1 MSQIILKA
9 SDGHTLGAYRA
20 DPEGAPKGGIVVVQ
34 EIFGVNSHIR
44 SICDRLAAQGYA
56 AIAPAIFDR
65 FEREF
70 ETGYTPQNIEHAK
83 TLIPKFDMGK
93 CLLDVAAA
101 RDALA
106 STGKVG
112 IIGFCLGGSVAFA
125 AATKLDGFAAAS
137 SFYGGMSNRFAGDK
151 ARCPVQFHYGADDAG
166 IPPENYNEVRTKQP
180 QAEFHLHENAGHG
193 FHCDQRG
200 SFAPEASARAWKH
213 TLDFFARHLAG
224 A

>member
-1 MSQIILKA
+1 MSKIELTA
-9 SDGHTLGAYRA
+9 TDGHTLGAYRA
-20 DPEGAPKGGIVVVQ
+20 DPTGAPRGGIVVVQ

-44 SICDRLAAQGYA
+44 AICDRLATEGYA
-56 AIAPAIFDR
+56 AVAPAIFDR
-65 FEREF
+65 FAPDF
-70 ETGYTPQNIEHAK
+70 ETGYTAENVEHAK

-106 STGKVG
+106 GAGKVG
-112 IIGFCLGGSVAFA
+112 IVGFCLGGSVASA
-125 AATKLDGFAAAS
+125 AATRLDGFSASS
-137 SFYGGMSNRFAGDK
+137 SFYGGMANRFAGET

-166 IPPENYNEVRTKQP
+166 IPPENYNEVKAKQP
-180 QAEFHLHENAGHG
+180 QAEFYVYENAGHG

-200 SFAPEASARAWKH
+200 SYAPAASALAWRR
-213 TLDFFARHLAG
+213 TLDFFARTLAE